1 MISTATMSRSERAG
15 DQGVGRVFSEYRKE
29 LEWLANFLTGDEK
42 IAAACIVDAC
52 ALAESENPYFEEW
65 KWARLATMC
74 SAVQIQKSRIT
85 QLSQVY
91 MRRPC
96 IHAGHTVLSKDS
108 LEIVIQESSILISRL
123 DVLCRFALV
132 ICGIE
137 KQSAREAALFL
148 GIDHTSVEGA
158 YCAALDSLEVISCER
173 FQEQNDFAAIC
184 S

>member
-1 MISTATMSRSERAG
+1 VISTATMYRSEWAG
-15 DQGVGRVFSEYRKE
+15 TQGIGRVFSEYRKE
-29 LEWLANFLTGDEK
+29 LEWLANFLTGDEE
-42 IAAACIVDAC
+42 IAAACIIDAC

-74 SAVQIQKSRIT
+74 SAAQIQKSRIT

-91 MRRPC
+91 TRRPC
-96 IHAGHTVLSKDS
+96 IHAGHTALSQDS
-108 LEIVIQESSILISRL
+108 LEIVIEESSLLISRL

-137 KQSAREAALFL
+137 KQSVGEAALFL
-148 GIDHTSVEGA
+148 GVDRTSVDGA
-158 YCAALDSLEVISCER
+158 YCAALNFLEVVSCEK

-184 S
+184 N